1 MLADD
6 ISHGHGW
13 GADVCLLLAVILAV
27 VAAVIYVLNNRP
39 REVRADTGT
48 THVLRS
54 NPWAPVAWSL
64 SLALIALGLLIL

>member
-1 MLADD
+1 MTMIADD

-39 REVRADTGT
+39 RADTASTVVRA
-48 THVLRS
+48 

-64 SLALIALGLLIL
+64 SLAFIALGLLIL